1 MADIKL
7 YEIDSA
13 SQLSG
18 WTNPSKS
25 LAYNTVLKE
34 IDLDSHN
41 HLENMGIIDKV
52 YKCRDRLKKLD
63 FSNNDITFHMLYDD
77 NIDKIVLLRVD
88 GFCYNKSK
96 EISIAIPDIVQVVPK
111 IDMIF
116 NISGAEKIAVQ
127 TVNPVEIIR
136 FYDIVA
142 FELLLLRIKERL
154 TSQESESES
163 EKNPLKR
170 LDLTEC
176 ETDIPKIEETENLRY
191 RVDSKHKIPDDY
203 SRNSLMDMYDYIL
216 KHPLDYTVLEKND
229 LISWAIRNGRSIN
242 TKYDSLIVSQ
252 YTFKSLIQTA
262 IENSRHGE
270 SEASIAG
277 LFSKYGMR
285 NITCIDIDDEH
296 DEHGYS
302 ETQIDVSEIDDL
314 NRLFYECCEIE
325 EINLT
330 KLFKNIQPVRMREA
344 FKYCSSANKIDIRG
358 LDGQRLVDMSS
369 MFHGCMSL
377 DDLRMQG
384 IDTSHV
390 IKMNDML
397 QDCHSLERL
406 DKTGI
411 CDFDTSS
418 LEYTCWMFYQC
429 NSLIDIDLHKWTGTK
444 IKDASD
450 MFKDCHKLQRV
461 DMRNLKLDNLIGY
474 QFMFGNCN
482 NITEIIFGERNI
494 ELRASS
500 IYQCSWYFGDIEIG
514 LLDVSKADYSIVKQM
529 IMGQPEVLKD
539 KEFQNS
545 IKRIRVRPEDREKA
559 IQDFGKYVVES
570 V

>member
-41 HLENMGIIDKV
+41 HLENKGIIDKV

-127 TVNPVEIIR
+127 TVNPVKIIR

-142 FELLLLRIKERL
+142 FELLLLCIKERL
-154 TSQESESES
+154 TSQKSES

-176 ETDIPKIEETENLRY
+176 ETDIPKIEETESLKY

-203 SRNSLMDMYDYIL
+203 SRNSLIDMYDYIL

-229 LISWAIRNGRSIN
+229 LIGWAIRNGRSIHK
-242 TKYDSLIVSQ
+242 KYDSLIVSQ
-252 YTFKSLIQTA
+252 YTFKNLIQTA
-262 IENSRHGE
+262 IENKKHGA

-285 NITCIDIDDEH
+285 SITCIDIDNEH

-330 KLFKNIQPVRMREA
+330 KLFKNIISIIIKENKK
-344 FKYCSSANKIDIRG
+344 FKPIYIQNK
-358 LDGQRLVDMSS
+358 
-369 MFHGCMSL
+369 
-377 DDLRMQG
+377 
-384 IDTSHV
+384 
-390 IKMNDML
+390 
-397 QDCHSLERL
+397 
-406 DKTGI
+406 
-411 CDFDTSS
+411 
-418 LEYTCWMFYQC
+418 
-429 NSLIDIDLHKWTGTK
+429 
-444 IKDASD
+444 
-450 MFKDCHKLQRV
+450 
-461 DMRNLKLDNLIGY
+461 
-474 QFMFGNCN
+474 
-482 NITEIIFGERNI
+482 
-494 ELRASS
+494 
-500 IYQCSWYFGDIEIG
+500 
-514 LLDVSKADYSIVKQM
+514 
-529 IMGQPEVLKD
+529 EV
-539 KEFQNS
+539 E
-545 IKRIRVRPEDREKA
+545 
-559 IQDFGKYVVES
+559 
-570 V
+570 